1 MPRMTAW
8 EVIRSNAD
16 APLRG
21 VTPAAQRVGLDARDT
36 GFLRHLVGTEVR
48 RRATL
53 RAILSRL
60 ARGKPNPDLACHLRL
75 GLAQIFF
82 LDRVPDHAAVSETVD
97 AVSRSLGLSKGSY
110 ANGVLR
116 SALRLRQEGHV
127 NLPRHDLI
135 GTDWRFAQPM
145 FQDPEEH
152 PFLWAEEALS
162 VPAKLIKGWAD
173 RWGEEEAFRV
183 AAAFLSEPDLSLR
196 VVSGDRDAIAEEL
209 VAAGCEPRRSDHP
222 QILLCPASDTG
233 AAVGSA
239 AFTEGRL
246 TVQGE
251 TALRAAE
258 LVEAAPGERVLDLCA
273 APGGKTAVL
282 AATGAKVVATDI
294 SEGRLARLQ
303 QTVERL
309 HCSDSVETLLID
321 PEGFAPESPFDAVLV
336 DAPCSNTG
344 VLGARPGARW
354 RWGPASIRSLDQLQ
368 TTLLERA
375 VTCVRPGG
383 RLIWSTCSLSPGEN
397 EQRVARFLHEHS
409 GWSLTAEAGHLPAS
423 LGQTGPVDGGY
434 AARLQAP

>member
-209 VAAGCEPRRSDHP
+209 VAAGCAPRPSEHP

-246 TVQGE
+246 T
-251 TALRAAE
+251 AE
-258 LVEAAPGERVLDLCA
+258 LVEAAPGERVLDLCS

-282 AATGAKVVATDI
+282 AATGATVVATDI
-294 SEGRLARLQ
+294 SEARLARLQ

-309 HCSDSVETLLID
+309 HCSESVETLLID
-321 PEGFAPESPFDAVLV
+321 PDGFTPESPFDAVLV

-375 VTCVRPGG
+375 VSCVRPGG

-423 LGQTGPVDGGY
+423 PGQPGPVDGGY
-434 AARLQAP
+434 AASLQAP